1 VNPLNSEIK
10 KLDIALKNRHCLIHP
25 ELISYMRRAFRVFLF
40 IFSISLSVVSAEDNG
55 GAGVEKN
62 VVVST
67 TYTNPIVNRGA
78 DPWVVQHGG
87 AYYFCQSLGRNVR
100 IAKAS
105 RIQDIGK
112 GPWVTVW
119 TPAPGT
125 ETSSEIWAPELH
137 YVRGN
142 WYVYVAADDGENAHH
157 RMYVLKGT
165 SQDPQAPFEMVG
177 KIAAPTDCWAIDG
190 TVLEMPGD
198 RLYFI
203 WSGWEGTEN
212 VAQNLYIAP
221 MSDPATISGERVLI
235 SKPEYDWE
243 LRGKPLINEGPEVLR
258 HGTNIFIIYS
268 ASGSWS
274 DDYCLG
280 QLSWTG
286 GDVLKPESWVKKKTA
301 VFSRTAEVFGP
312 GHCSFVKSPDGTE
325 DWIVFH
331 SAKKSGAGWNRQVS
345 MQRFGW
351 DSSGAPDFGRPVAP
365 GISLAIPS
373 EARGKAN

>member
-1 VNPLNSEIK
+1 MNSATDKPDPMQAHGSCFFHARFFPAFFKHRFVSWSLLVGLAFSLNS
-10 KLDIALKNRHCLIHP
+10 
-25 ELISYMRRAFRVFLF
+25 VF
-40 IFSISLSVVSAEDNG
+40 AEGPGSGRNIG
-55 GAGVEKN
+55 GLN
-62 VVVST
+62 N
-67 TYTNPIVNRGA
+67 YTNPIVRSGA
-78 DPWVVQHGG
+78 DPWVIQHGG
-87 AYYFCQSLGRNVR
+87 AYYFCQSSGRNVR
-100 IAKAS
+100 IAKAN

-119 TPAPGT
+119 TPTPGT
-125 ETSSEIWAPELH
+125 ATSSEIWAPELH
-137 YVRGN
+137 YLRGN

-165 SQDPQAPFEMVG
+165 SRDPQGQFEMVG
-177 KIAAPTDCWAIDG
+177 KIAAPTDRWAIDG

-203 WSGWEGTEN
+203 WSGWEGMEN
-212 VAQNLYIAP
+212 VVQNIYIAP
-221 MSDPATISGERVLI
+221 MSDPVTISGERMLI

-243 LRGKPLINEGPEVLR
+243 LHGRPLINEGPEVLR
-258 HGTNIFIIYS
+258 RGTNVFIIYS

-286 GDVLKPESWVKKKTA
+286 SDVLNPNSWVKKKTA
-301 VFSRTAEVFGP
+301 VFSRTANVFGP

-331 SAKKSGAGWNRQVS
+331 SAKKSGSGWNRQVS
-345 MQRFGW
+345 MQKFGW
-351 DSSGAPDFGRPVAP
+351 DSTGAPDFGIPVGS
-365 GISLAIPS
+365 GIPLGFPS
-373 EARGKAN
+373 EGHGRIK